1 MKRRMKAYI
10 RLIRPEHYIKNFLL
24 VLPAFFAGNIF
35 DVYTLIRL
43 GLGFI
48 AFSFAASTVYILND
62 IKDVEKDRRHE
73 VKRNRPI
80 ASGLVSCTEAVILAI
95 LLFVFSQA
103 IVFAIVHS
111 LWHTANI
118 LLLLYVFINIIYS
131 FGVKNK
137 PIADV
142 MILATGFVLRVLFG
156 GLIVDCIVS
165 QWLCL
170 TIMMFSLYMG
180 LGKRRNELRKIQGGN
195 TRKVLKFYTESFF
208 NGNMLMSK
216 TLGLMFY
223 SLWSALVVSK
233 NNYMIW
239 TVPLVLAILM
249 KYELD
254 IEGDSFGDPVEV
266 LLSDKGLV
274 LMVLFYVMVVL
285 WIEFS

>member
-1 MKRRMKAYI
+1 MKAYI
-10 RLIRPEHYIKNFLL
+10 RLMRPEHYIKNLLL
-24 VLPAFFAGNIF
+24 VLPAFFAGSIF
-35 DVYTLIRL
+35 EANTLACL
-43 GLGFI
+43 VFGFL
-48 AFSFAASTVYILND
+48 AFSFAASSVYILND
-62 IKDVEKDRRHE
+62 IKDVEKDRKHE

-80 ASGLVSCTEAVILAI
+80 AAGLVSCKEAVLLAV
-95 LLFVFSQA
+95 LLFILSQM
-103 IVFAIVHS
+103 IVFMMVHS
-111 LWHTANI
+111 LFDAANI
-118 LLLLYVFINIIYS
+118 LLILYLLMNILYS
-131 FGVKNK
+131 FGLKNR
-137 PIADV
+137 PILDV

-180 LGKRRNELRKIQGGN
+180 LGKRRNELRKMSGGGRET
-195 TRKVLKFYTESFF
+195 TRKVLSFYTESFL

-223 SLWSALVVSK
+223 SLWSALVVSE

-254 IEGDSFGDPVEV
+254 MEGDSFGDPVEV
-266 LLSDKGLV
+266 LLSDKILV
-274 LMVLFYVMVVL
+274 ILVLFYVIAVF
-285 WIEFS
+285 WIKFV

>member
-1 MKRRMKAYI
+1 MKAYI
-10 RLIRPEHYIKNFLL
+10 RLMRPEHYIKNLLL
-24 VLPAFFAGNIF
+24 VLPAFFAGSIF
-35 DVYTLIRL
+35 EANTLTCL
-43 GLGFI
+43 VFGFL
-48 AFSFAASTVYILND
+48 AFSFAASSVYILND
-62 IKDVEKDRRHE
+62 IKDVEKDRKHE

-80 ASGLVSCTEAVILAI
+80 AAGLVSCKEAVLLAV
-95 LLFVFSQA
+95 LLFILSQM
-103 IVFAIVHS
+103 IVFMMVHS
-111 LWHTANI
+111 LFDAANI
-118 LLLLYVFINIIYS
+118 LLILYLLMNILYS
-131 FGVKNK
+131 FGLKNR
-137 PIADV
+137 PILDV

-180 LGKRRNELRKIQGGN
+180 LGKRRNELRKMSGGRET
-195 TRKVLKFYTESFF
+195 TRKVLSFYTESFL

-223 SLWSALVVSK
+223 SLWSALVVSE

-254 IEGDSFGDPVEV
+254 MEGDSFGDPVEV
-266 LLSDKGLV
+266 LLSDKILV
-274 LMVLFYVMVVL
+274 ILVLFYVIAVF
-285 WIEFS
+285 WIKFV